1 MGAQTFEIQFGR
13 GLDRASG
20 HLAAALETMR
30 DLRNVYV
37 RDTRLEIRK
46 GAVQTATVGDTI
58 TGVFPFITEQAGVLT
73 ALEGSSLRVYLVDGF
88 GQGSP
93 PLFLGDWGTLPE
105 AAHKPPRTLG
115 AEAGNRVFIAHDEI
129 HIGKRLPTVI
139 YQPFQ
144 SDTFVT
150 LRQDL
155 GGGEVDVKF
164 RGVAKHLEYIVG
176 WGFGN
181 IDDQDRQ
188 EIVRISLPG
197 LIDETGEVRFLPE
210 HYWIVGT
217 RGDPVVRCIPLGI
230 DEPALLAFKSAETY
244 LLFGYDQ
251 TNFGIR
257 LIDSRHGLASSRL
270 AVSYDGMV
278 FFWSLEG
285 PRVFDGPGASK
296 ELAIPLDLRAP
307 PPSSLVQSGAI
318 EDGWA
323 EYVPERRAIRFV
335 FGPLKYV
342 LHLWNPTRPE
352 WSYEEG
358 LDEFCG
364 GIIFGGGTPVFGP
377 PSGAPSLHDVV
388 DIETTSVRLII
399 EHSGAEGNEVLE
411 VWLRPSGG
419 EWFRFTPEMVRL
431 PGPQSVQVTGL
442 QPGTS
447 YDVAVRYRRGPHF
460 TPGYEND
467 PDTWPSYEAGAFVTT
482 MDAPVIQQATWERTS
497 ASSERILVTVSPV
510 YNDVDLELLSGGVV
524 VGTAPAPHS
533 GPVTIAHVDPAGEQ
547 LHTYTARHRTAAKE
561 GDESEPVSR
570 WAGPDA
576 PTLTEIIPQGVCVY
590 TVRWASAS
598 GSLYTEIEDDYP
610 NSSFALRRTA
620 APGQGEIQ
628 VAHGDAVE
636 DCAGLGGEMIPVGVR
651 IRHRQDSF
659 GVSDYS
665 QYAVDVTSLELCNAC
680 SFTGGGGG
688 GGGGGDGGGDD
699 DPPPVLPPDGT

>member
-20 HLAAALETMR
+20 HLAAAPETMR

-105 AAHKPPRTLG
+105 GAHKPPRTLG

-431 PGPQSVQVTGL
+431 PGPQSVQVTDL

-524 VGTAPAPHS
+524 VATAPAPHS

-620 APGQGEIQ
+620 DPGQGEIQ
-628 VAHGDAVE
+628 VAHGEAID

-680 SFTGGGGG
+680 SFNGGGG
-688 GGGGGDGGGDD
+688 GGGDD
-699 DPPPVLPPDGT
+699 DPPPVLPPEDT